1 MRAVEAYFLY
11 WGSFSLKPVDVVSTR
26 LVERS
31 GLQKTSEQQGSHKQ
45 NMQKNCMMAAV
56 RVAVV
61 EEMGA
66 PSVTTICSISSASA
80 PYAEPHRRHT

>member
-31 GLQKTSEQQGSHKQ
+31 GLQKTREQKGGHKQ
-45 NMQKNCMMAAV
+45 IMQENCMIAV
-56 RVAVV
+56 FRLAVV

-66 PSVTTICSISSASA
+66 PSVADIC
-80 PYAEPHRRHT
+80 